1 MSSESILKKQKKN
14 FIFCKLLCKKSMK
27 NKINVANSSVCYFHN
42 YGNYI
47 SSSYL
52 KLKFLGIGYYGKFF

>member
-1 MSSESILKKQKKN
+1 MSSESILKKQKKILFFVN
-14 FIFCKLLCKKSMK
+14 YYVKSMK

-52 KLKFLGIGYYGKFF
+52 KA